1 MTSID
6 SPLKDAIRR
15 LPIPVLWQRLGLP
28 GRVTEKCCIRSPLRD
43 DDRSPS
49 FSIFANG
56 SRWHDYGTGQ
66 RGDSFDLFQ
75 AIKKMDAKTAWRP
88 FLELSRR

>member
-15 LPIPVLWQRLGLP
+15 LPIPVLWQRLKLP
-28 GRVTEKCCIRSPLRD
+28 GRVTEKCCVRSPLRD

-56 SRWHDYGTGQ
+56 SRWHDFGTGQ
-66 RGDSFDLFQ
+66 KGDSFDLFQ
-75 AIKKMDAKTAWRP
+75 AIKKMDAKSAWRP